1 MKGFVLFS
9 SGPTSSLRGETA
21 KELWAECRQLVGGGA
36 RRVALSIPQPVT
48 ELLDLVSR
56 LCPPRAPCSAFSPGQ
71 ASSTGASKAPST
83 PTALRDPH
91 CTHPGLCDVTVVPR
105 DLLNSMLLVCQERD
119 QISLVLRQYTQ
130 YSSGVPR
137 PRGHPFTLG
146 FPAVFTALV
155 ALTPTG
161 LAPWP
166 LQSVG
171 S

>member
-1 MKGFVLFS
+1 M
-9 SGPTSSLRGETA
+9 
-21 KELWAECRQLVGGGA
+21 
-36 RRVALSIPQPVT
+36 ALPIPQPVT

-91 CTHPGLCDVTVVPR
+91 CTHPGLCDIAVKSR
-105 DLLNSMLLVCQERD
+105 DLLNSMLLVCPERD

-137 PRGHPFTLG
+137 PPGQPFTLG
-146 FPAVFTALV
+146 FPGVFTALV
-155 ALTPTG
+155 ALTPLGG
-161 LAPWP
+161 LPGRCS
-166 LQSVG
+166 LRGGDG